1 MGESIMID
9 LSWINGS
16 HFLLITIYLIHYY
29 FLNKK
34 IVRLQ
39 KETDSWKSNAI
50 MLNQDLNK
58 MKGN

>member
-1 MGESIMID
+1 MID